1 MNKKTH
7 VAFAETLL
15 VAMTVTSPAL
25 SLGSFTVYP
34 GIGIISGSFGAYI
47 ADVDMQNSTAG
58 KQFPIF
64 SKIFTHRG
72 FTHTGTVVVGL
83 AFLLLATKG
92 CKDTYCVRIA
102 QSLLFG
108 FVFSYATHVIADL
121 LNGKGVP
128 LFWPI
133 VPQRIHI
140 MRIVTGG
147 ATEPMFLAASVILTI
162 LHLITIAPK

>member
-1 MNKKTH
+1 MNKKTP

-15 VAMTVTSPAL
+15 VAMTVTSPSL

-47 ADVDMQNSTAG
+47 ADVDMRNSTAG
-58 KQFPIF
+58 KQFPIL

-72 FTHTGTVVVGL
+72 FTHTGTVVAGL
-83 AFLLLATKG
+83 AFLLLATKV
-92 CKDTYCVRIA
+92 CKDTYC
-102 QSLLFG
+102 
-108 FVFSYATHVIADL
+108 DL